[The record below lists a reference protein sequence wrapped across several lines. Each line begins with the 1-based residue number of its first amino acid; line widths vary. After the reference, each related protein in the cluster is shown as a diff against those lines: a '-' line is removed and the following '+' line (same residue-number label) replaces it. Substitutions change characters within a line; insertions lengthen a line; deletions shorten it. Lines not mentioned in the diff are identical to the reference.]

1 MFAKVRQNLEGDR
14 TNVASVTF
22 RADQSDSPP
31 LAKTFQLESFA
42 VARDDISHATAPRGE
57 PLCSVLFS

>member
-31 LAKTFQLESFA
+31 LAKAFQLESFA
-42 VARDDISHATAPRGE
+42 VARDNISHATAPRGE
-57 PLCSVLFS
+57 PLCSVVFS